1 MTKASFI
8 LKASDKKEL
17 KMAKTIWLEDLG
29 RKFYGHAWAVSSETH
44 DAIEYTADS
53 MEEAV
58 AKYEKDRRC
67 KVRKVHIVE

>member
-1 MTKASFI
+1 
-8 LKASDKKEL
+8 
-17 KMAKTIWLEDLG
+17 MAKTIWLEDLG

-58 AKYEKDRRC
+58 AKYEKDRKC